1 MRKIIDKIIEVMCTA
16 IMGYMVLA
24 VCWQVITRFVLKN
37 PSTVTEEINKYLLVS
52 TTIDCGDY
60 A

>member
-1 MRKIIDKIIEVMCTA
+1 MRKAIDKIIEIMCTL

-37 PSTVTEEINKYLLVS
+37 P
-52 TTIDCGDY
+52 
-60 A
+60 